1 MAQADSAAKLR
12 HEVSRSY
19 ERRSL
24 MQLILSQHQDLET
37 DQRGYLLTNRA
48 DFLEPYE
55 AARAGVADAF
65 AQMQVLSTSDE
76 QRKSLARLKTL
87 SSEKLEFVQQTISF
101 NAQDNRSQ
109 ALALVLSGRGKLLM
123 DRIRAEIGRL
133 QAVEARQLAQISEL
147 SEDAQTQLRS
157 RAFSLLSFLAVLLCV
172 AGLVILRTL
181 RAREAALA
189 RLDDVSRRRMAI
201 LDAAMD
207 SILILNP
214 SGSIEGINRA
224 STRIFGY
231 DEAALL
237 RRDVGMLFANQPPPG
252 QVAAYLRSM
261 NLTEGY
267 PGHIQK
273 IPGRRQDGT
282 IFPTDVAITA
292 VDLSDGTHFVAVVRD
307 ITERKRVERLKSEF
321 VATVSHE
328 LRTPLTS
335 IAGSL
340 GLLAGGAGGEVGE
353 RAQRLITIAH
363 SNAERL
369 VRLIN
374 DILDL
379 EKIDSGRMTF
389 KNQLIDLVE
398 FLEQA
403 TKVNRGF
410 AERYQVRLELETV
423 DGPAHVWADPD
434 RLMQI
439 VTNLIS
445 NAVKFSP
452 AGEVVEIVLRPSR
465 TTHRIS
471 ICDHGPGIDESFR
484 QRIFSRFA

>member
-1 MAQADSAAKLR
+1 
-12 HEVSRSY
+12 
-19 ERRSL
+19 

-37 DQRGYLLTNRA
+37 GQRGYLLTNRA

-76 QRKSLARLKTL
+76 QRKSLAHLKTL
-87 SSEKLEFVQQTISF
+87 SSEKIEFVQQTISF

-181 RAREAALA
+181 RAREGALA

-261 NLTEGY
+261 NLTEGH
-267 PGHIQK
+267 PGHIQE

-307 ITERKRVERLKSEF
+307 ITERILTIIDEASRECLALIVARQLKHDDVLAALADLFVSRGPPAHIRSDNGSEF
-321 VATVSHE
+321 IATAVQKW
-328 LRTPLTS
+328 LGQNGVKTLYITPGS
-335 IAGSL
+335 PWENGYNEIFNGSL
-340 GLLAGGAGGEVGE
+340 RDELLNGEIFYSLAEARV
-353 RAQRLITIAH
+353 LIEAWRRHYNTVRPH
-363 SNAERL
+363 SSLGYRPPAPETATPPYPA
-369 VRLIN
+369 
-374 DILDL
+374 
-379 EKIDSGRMTF
+379 SGSAS
-389 KNQLIDLVE
+389 L
-398 FLEQA
+398 
-403 TKVNRGF
+403 
-410 AERYQVRLELETV
+410 
-423 DGPAHVWADPD
+423 H
-434 RLMQI
+434 
-439 VTNLIS
+439 
-445 NAVKFSP
+445 
-452 AGEVVEIVLRPSR
+452 LRPDMAAIGLI
-465 TTHRIS
+465 H
-471 ICDHGPGIDESFR
+471 
-484 QRIFSRFA
+484 